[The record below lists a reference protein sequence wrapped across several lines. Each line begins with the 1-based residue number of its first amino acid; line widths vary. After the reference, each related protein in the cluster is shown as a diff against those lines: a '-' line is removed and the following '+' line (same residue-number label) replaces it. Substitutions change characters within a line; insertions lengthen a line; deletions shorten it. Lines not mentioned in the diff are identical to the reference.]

1 MPRGSQRD
9 RRRKIGGAMAPRPKL
24 DVGTARDQSLLVRL
38 RADELAAWRR
48 TAEIRRISVSDL
60 VRDAVN
66 AEISRP
72 GRPAKNPK
80 LG

>member
-1 MPRGSQRD
+1 MRKASRD
-9 RRRKIGGAMAPRPKL
+9 RRRTISGRMAPRPKL
-24 DVGTARDQSLLVRL
+24 EDGAARDQSLLVRL